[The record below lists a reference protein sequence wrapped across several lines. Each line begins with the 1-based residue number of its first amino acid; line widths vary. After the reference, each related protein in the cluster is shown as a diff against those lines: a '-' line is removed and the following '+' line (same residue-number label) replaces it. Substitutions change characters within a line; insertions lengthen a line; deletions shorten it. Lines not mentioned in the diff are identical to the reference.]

1 MLECVDD
8 LGVAVIRLR
17 SVEGRRVGGVQ
28 RNVWQILIEIEL
40 LATLLGSASDRKKLD
55 KFFRCVLEGGDASLH
70 HRNFEVVHLIL
81 HTLNFCDQVR
91 QRMR

>member
-1 MLECVDD
+1 MCSTLECVDD

-40 LATLLGSASDRKKLD
+40 LATLLGSASDRKSSTSSSGVSSKAEICSC
-55 KFFRCVLEGGDASLH
+55 RRTCSTG
-70 HRNFEVVHLIL
+70 R
-81 HTLNFCDQVR
+81 
-91 QRMR
+91 